1 MSANNVPTRRT
12 TRLTRTH
19 LDENATAAARSTRAT
34 GKPVATATVVVKPSA
49 SAPAARRPALAANK
63 DKESDVRTVDA
74 AKRKRDALG
83 ELTNKAKAKVT
94 LKGKDGKPLAA
105 KTTESAQRR
114 THSRTVS
121 LTEPAK
127 PEEVMDLD
135 GSKGTDGTDS
145 KVGSEEA
152 DPRPRFSRRLSART
166 VSASSAPPQAT
177 SVPVQIA
184 PRRVASVATR
194 SLKAPSHARSA
205 SVHVASSHA
214 TSAGGSRS
222 GSSHQPTPEEDSEGP
237 AHKRR
242 RTSSLDAEEA
252 SRAVAHIAEKEA
264 ESAPVDPE
272 EIWTDLDKDDDGD
285 PLMVSEYVVDIF
297 NYMLELEKTQSQ
309 SLNPHYIEKQK
320 ELNWGMRGILGDWL
334 IQVHARFRL
343 LPETLYLAMH
353 LVDRMLSIRV
363 VSLSRLQLVGVTC
376 MFIAAKYEEIMAPS
390 VKHFVECADSAYTE
404 KDILDAEQYVLRVL
418 GWDCSYPNVMTF
430 LRRVS
435 KAEDFDDQ
443 TRSVAKFFVEIACV
457 DHRLLPFPPSQIAAA
472 SLWLARLILDRD
484 NWNGNL
490 IHYSTYREKDLLEPA
505 NIMLNY
511 ILEPIKHEAFWK
523 KYASKRYMKVSP
535 YVREWAL
542 MRWEE
547 GDMVN
552 LEAELSS
559 LRAAILE
566 RREKEVF

>member
-1 MSANNVPTRRT
+1 MSSTNVPARRT

-19 LDENATAAARSTRAT
+19 LDENASTTTRTTRGAA
-34 GKPVATATVVVKPSA
+34 KPVAVVSVPVKP
-49 SAPAARRPALAANK
+49 AAAATTRRPALTTNK
-63 DKESDVRTVDA
+63 DKTETASTRALDA

-83 ELTNKAKAKVT
+83 ELTNKNKAKAPPKD
-94 LKGKDGKPLAA
+94 KDGKPLGKGKEALH
-105 KTTESAQRR
+105 KRSESVP
-114 THSRTVS
+114 SISV
-121 LTEPAK
+121 K
-127 PEEVMDLD
+127 NEEGMDV
-135 GSKGTDGTDS
+135 DGT
-145 KVGSEEA
+145 KEVSEEA
-152 DPRPRFSRRLSART
+152 DRPRFSRRVAART
-166 VSASSAPPQAT
+166 VSTSSVPNHPGVTAVAQAAGRRVVSASGTRLSRTQSARAASTNSEANLPAPP
-177 SVPVQIA
+177 
-184 PRRVASVATR
+184 
-194 SLKAPSHARSA
+194 PS
-205 SVHVASSHA
+205 
-214 TSAGGSRS
+214 TS
-222 GSSHQPTPEEDSEGP
+222 GSHRRTPDDENEGP

-252 SRAVAHIAEKEA
+252 SRAVAHINEKSQRAASIE
-264 ESAPVDPE
+264 VDEP
-272 EIWTDLDKDDDGD
+272 WTDLDKDDEGD

-297 NYMLELEKTQSQ
+297 NYMLEIERKHAQV
-309 SLNPHYIEKQK
+309 LNPNYIEKQK

-443 TRSVAKFFVEIACV
+443 TRSVGKFFVEIACV

-484 NWNGNL
+484 PWNGNL
-490 IHYSTYREKDLLEPA
+490 THYSTYREKDLIEPA

-511 ILEPIKHEAFWK
+511 MLEPIKHEAFWK

-542 MRWEE
+542 MRWSE
-547 GDMVN
+547 GDEVD
-552 LEAELSS
+552 LAAELPG
-559 LRAAILE
+559 LRAAILD

>member
-1 MSANNVPTRRT
+1 M
-12 TRLTRTH
+12 
-19 LDENATAAARSTRAT
+19 D
-34 GKPVATATVVVKPSA
+34 
-49 SAPAARRPALAANK
+49 
-63 DKESDVRTVDA
+63 VDA
-74 AKRKRDALG
+74 
-83 ELTNKAKAKVT
+83 
-94 LKGKDGKPLAA
+94 
-105 KTTESAQRR
+105 
-114 THSRTVS
+114 
-121 LTEPAK
+121 
-127 PEEVMDLD
+127 
-135 GSKGTDGTDS
+135 SKGNDGTDS
-145 KVGSEEA
+145 KAGSEEA
-152 DPRPRFSRRLSART
+152 QSRPRFSRRLSART
-166 VSASSAPPQAT
+166 VSASSAPPQLSTVTAQ
-177 SVPVQIA
+177 V
-184 PRRVASVATR
+184 PRRTVSAATR
-194 SLKAPSHARSA
+194 SLKVPSHTRSVSA
-205 SVHVASSHA
+205 QVSTSSSRV
-214 TSAGGSRS
+214 TSAAPVATRAQA
-222 GSSHQPTPEEDSEGP
+222 SHQPTPEEDSDGP

-242 RTSSLDAEEA
+242 RTSSIDAEDA
-252 SRAVAHIAEKEA
+252 SLAVPQVPEQPTEP
-264 ESAPVDPE
+264 APVEPE

-297 NYMLELEKTQSQ
+297 NYMLELEKTQAQ

-353 LVDRMLSIRV
+353 FVDRMLSVRV

-443 TRSVAKFFVEIACV
+443 TRSVGKFFVEIACV

-484 NWNGNL
+484 TWNGNL

-505 NIMLNY
+505 NLMLNY

-535 YVREWAL
+535 YVREWAF

-547 GDMVN
+547 NQVVD
-552 LEAELSS
+552 LEAELPA
-559 LRAAILE
+559 LRAAIEE

>member
-1 MSANNVPTRRT
+1 MSSANVPARRT

-19 LDENATAAARSTRAT
+19 LDENASTTRTTRGAA
-34 GKPVATATVVVKPSA
+34 KPVAVVSVPVKPTAA
-49 SAPAARRPALAANK
+49 STTRRPALAANK
-63 DKESDVRTVDA
+63 DKTETASTRALDA

-83 ELTNKAKAKVT
+83 ELTNKNKTKAAPKD
-94 LKGKDGKPLAA
+94 KDGKSLGVKGKEALH
-105 KTTESAQRR
+105 KRSESVP
-114 THSRTVS
+114 SIS
-121 LTEPAK
+121 GK
-127 PEEVMDLD
+127 NEEVMEVD
-135 GSKGTDGTDS
+135 GAKE
-145 KVGSEEA
+145 GSEEA
-152 DPRPRFSRRLSART
+152 DRPRFSRRISART
-166 VSASSAPPQAT
+166 VSTSSVPSHPSTTAAAQVVGRRVVSAAGTRLSRTQSARAAVTSSNSEANLPAPP
-177 SVPVQIA
+177 
-184 PRRVASVATR
+184 
-194 SLKAPSHARSA
+194 PS
-205 SVHVASSHA
+205 
-214 TSAGGSRS
+214 TS
-222 GSSHQPTPEEDSEGP
+222 GSHRPTPEDENEGP

-252 SRAVAHIAEKEA
+252 SRAVAHIKEKSQGPDSIEA
-264 ESAPVDPE
+264 EEP
-272 EIWTDLDKDDDGD
+272 WTDLDKDDDGD
-285 PLMVSEYVVDIF
+285 PLMVSEYVIDIF
-297 NYMLELEKTQSQ
+297 NYMLEIERKHAQV
-309 SLNPHYIEKQK
+309 LNPNYIEKQK

-443 TRSVAKFFVEIACV
+443 TRSVGKFFVEIACV

-484 NWNGNL
+484 VWNGNL
-490 IHYSTYREKDLLEPA
+490 IHYSTYREKDLIEPA

-511 ILEPIKHEAFWK
+511 MLEPIKHEAFWK

-542 MRWEE
+542 MRWSEGEE
-547 GDMVN
+547 VD
-552 LEAELSS
+552 LTAELPG
-559 LRAAILE
+559 LRAAIAE

>member
-1 MSANNVPTRRT
+1 MSSANVPARRT

-19 LDENATAAARSTRAT
+19 LDENASATRTTRGSA
-34 GKPVATATVVVKPSA
+34 KPVAVVSVPVKAAAAATT
-49 SAPAARRPALAANK
+49 RRPALTANK
-63 DKESDVRTVDA
+63 DKTETTSNRALDA

-83 ELTNKAKAKVT
+83 ELTNKNKAKT
-94 LKGKDGKPLAA
+94 IPKDKDGKPLG
-105 KTTESAQRR
+105 KGKDPLHKRSES
-114 THSRTVS
+114 VS
-121 LTEPAK
+121 SVSGK
-127 PEEVMDLD
+127 HEEVMEVDA
-135 GSKGTDGTDS
+135 SKAT
-145 KVGSEEA
+145 SEET
-152 DPRPRFSRRLSART
+152 DRPRFSRRISART
-166 VSASSAPPQAT
+166 VSTSSVPAHPSAATTAQVTGRRAVSAAGTRLLRTQSARAATTTTSEASLPAAPPST
-177 SVPVQIA
+177 SGA
-184 PRRVASVATR
+184 HR
-194 SLKAPSHARSA
+194 
-205 SVHVASSHA
+205 
-214 TSAGGSRS
+214 
-222 GSSHQPTPEEDSEGP
+222 PTPEDEPEGP
-237 AHKRR
+237 AYKRR

-252 SRAVAHIAEKEA
+252 SRAVAHIKEKSQGPDSIE
-264 ESAPVDPE
+264 VE
-272 EIWTDLDKDDDGD
+272 EPWTDLDKDDDGD

-297 NYMLELEKTQSQ
+297 NYMLEIERKHAQV
-309 SLNPHYIEKQK
+309 LNPNYIEKQK

-443 TRSVAKFFVEIACV
+443 TRSVGKFFVEIACV
-457 DHRLLPFPPSQIAAA
+457 DHRLLPFPPSQIAAT

-484 NWNGNL
+484 PWNGNL
-490 IHYSTYREKDLLEPA
+490 IHYSTYREKDLIEPA

-511 ILEPIKHEAFWK
+511 MLEPIKHEAFWK

-542 MRWEE
+542 MRWQEGEE
-547 GDMVN
+547 VD
-552 LEAELSS
+552 LAAELPG

>member
-1 MSANNVPTRRT
+1 MSSTNVPARRT

-19 LDENATAAARSTRAT
+19 LDENASATRTTRGSA
-34 GKPVATATVVVKPSA
+34 KPVAVVSVPVKQTAA
-49 SAPAARRPALAANK
+49 SATRRTALSVNK
-63 DKESDVRTVDA
+63 DKTETTASSRALDA

-83 ELTNKAKAKVT
+83 ELTNKNKAKGVP
-94 LKGKDGKPLAA
+94 KDKDGKPLG
-105 KTTESAQRR
+105 KGKDTLHKRSESVP
-114 THSRTVS
+114 SI
-121 LTEPAK
+121 PGK
-127 PEEVMDLD
+127 GEEVMDV
-135 GSKGTDGTDS
+135 DGTKGASD
-145 KVGSEEA
+145 EA
-152 DPRPRFSRRLSART
+152 DRPRFSRRISART
-166 VSASSAPPQAT
+166 VSTSAVPNHPSTTAAAQAAGRRVVSAVGSRLQRTQSARAAVTSTNSDANLPAPPPET
-177 SVPVQIA
+177 SD
-184 PRRVASVATR
+184 
-194 SLKAPSHARSA
+194 SHR
-205 SVHVASSHA
+205 
-214 TSAGGSRS
+214 
-222 GSSHQPTPEEDSEGP
+222 PTPDEEAEGP

-242 RTSSLDAEEA
+242 RTSSLDAQEA
-252 SRAVAHIAEKEA
+252 SRALAHVKEKSQAPESVEA
-264 ESAPVDPE
+264 DEP
-272 EIWTDLDKDDDGD
+272 WTDLDKDDDGD

-297 NYMLELEKTQSQ
+297 NYMLEIERKHAQV
-309 SLNPHYIEKQK
+309 LNPNYIEKQK

-443 TRSVAKFFVEIACV
+443 TRSVGKFFVEIACV

-484 NWNGNL
+484 PWNGNL
-490 IHYSTYREKDLLEPA
+490 IHYSTYREKDLIEPA

-511 ILEPIKHEAFWK
+511 MLEPIKHEAFWK

-542 MRWEE
+542 MRWSE
-547 GDMVN
+547 GDEVD
-552 LEAELSS
+552 LTAELPS

>member
-1 MSANNVPTRRT
+1 MSSANVPARRT

-19 LDENATAAARSTRAT
+19 LDENAATTRTTRGSA
-34 GKPVATATVVVKPSA
+34 KPVAVVTVPVKSTASSTT
-49 SAPAARRPALAANK
+49 RRPALTSNK
-63 DKESDVRTVDA
+63 DKTEASATTRALDA

-83 ELTNKAKAKVT
+83 ELTNKNKAKAAPKD
-94 LKGKDGKPLAA
+94 KDGKPLGLKGKEASHKRSESVPSASA
-105 KTTESAQRR
+105 KNREIM
-114 THSRTVS
+114 
-121 LTEPAK
+121 
-127 PEEVMDLD
+127 EVDAN
-135 GSKGTDGTDS
+135 KGT
-145 KVGSEEA
+145 SEET
-152 DPRPRFSRRLSART
+152 DRPRFSRRISART
-166 VSASSAPPQAT
+166 VSTSAVPNQPSTVAAVAHAVGRRVVSAAGTRLQRTQSARAAVTSTNSEANLPAPPPEV
-177 SVPVQIA
+177 SH
-184 PRRVASVATR
+184 R
-194 SLKAPSHARSA
+194 PS
-205 SVHVASSHA
+205 
-214 TSAGGSRS
+214 
-222 GSSHQPTPEEDSEGP
+222 PDEETEGP

-252 SRAVAHIAEKEA
+252 SRAVAYIKEK
-264 ESAPVDPE
+264 SQAPELNEVDEP
-272 EIWTDLDKDDDGD
+272 WTDLDKDDDGD
-285 PLMVSEYVVDIF
+285 PLMVSEYVLDIF
-297 NYMLELEKTQSQ
+297 NYMLEIERKHAQV
-309 SLNPHYIEKQK
+309 LNPNYIEKQK

-390 VKHFVECADSAYTE
+390 VKHFVECADSAYSE

-443 TRSVAKFFVEIACV
+443 TRSVGKFFVEIACV
-457 DHRLLPFPPSQIAAA
+457 DHRLLPFPPSHIAAA

-484 NWNGNL
+484 PWNGNL
-490 IHYSTYREKDLLEPA
+490 IHYSTYREKDLIEPA

-511 ILEPIKHEAFWK
+511 MLEPIKHEAFWK

-542 MRWEE
+542 MRWSE
-547 GDMVN
+547 GDEVD
-552 LEAELSS
+552 LVAELPG

>member
-1 MSANNVPTRRT
+1 MSSTNVPARRT

-19 LDENATAAARSTRAT
+19 LDENATAAAARTTRGAA
-34 GKPVATATVVVKPSA
+34 KPVAVVSVPVKP
-49 SAPAARRPALAANK
+49 AAAATAATRRPALAANK
-63 DKESDVRTVDA
+63 DKNEAASTRAVDA

-83 ELTNKAKAKVT
+83 ELTNKNKTKAAPKD
-94 LKGKDGKPLAA
+94 KDGKPLGVKGKEALH
-105 KTTESAQRR
+105 KRSESVPTTSEM
-114 THSRTVS
+114 
-121 LTEPAK
+121 EI
-127 PEEVMDLD
+127 D
-135 GSKGTDGTDS
+135 GSKGNDA
-145 KVGSEEA
+145 GSDAEA
-152 DPRPRFSRRLSART
+152 RPRFSRRLNART
-166 VSASSAPPQAT
+166 VSASAPAQPSAAT
-177 SVPVQIA
+177 VAQVA
-184 PRRVASVATR
+184 GRRAVSSAATRALRTTSHTRAVSAQVSASSLRSGASVAQAG
-194 SLKAPSHARSA
+194 AP
-205 SVHVASSHA
+205 
-214 TSAGGSRS
+214 GSQRT
-222 GSSHQPTPEEDSEGP
+222 TPEDDSDGP

-252 SRAVAHIAEKEA
+252 SRAVAHVAEKSAA
-264 ESAPVDPE
+264 EPIEVE
-272 EIWTDLDKDDDGD
+272 EPWTDLDKDDDGD

-297 NYMLELEKTQSQ
+297 NYMLEIERKHAQV
-309 SLNPHYIEKQK
+309 LNPNYIEKQK

-390 VKHFVECADSAYTE
+390 VKHFVECADAAYTE

-484 NWNGNL
+484 PWNGNL
-490 IHYSTYREKDLLEPA
+490 IHYSTYREKDLIEPA
-505 NIMLNY
+505 NIMINY
-511 ILEPIKHEAFWK
+511 LLEPIKHEAFWK

-535 YVREWAL
+535 YVREWAF
-542 MRWEE
+542 MKWQE
-547 GDMVN
+547 GQEVD
-552 LEAELSS
+552 LAAELPE

>member
-1 MSANNVPTRRT
+1 MSSANVPARRT

-19 LDENATAAARSTRAT
+19 LDENASTTTRTTRGAA
-34 GKPVATATVVVKPSA
+34 KPVAVVSVPVKPTAA
-49 SAPAARRPALAANK
+49 SATRRPALTANK
-63 DKESDVRTVDA
+63 DKTETASTRALDA

-83 ELTNKAKAKVT
+83 ELTNKNKAKAAPKD
-94 LKGKDGKPLAA
+94 KDGKPLGKGKEALHKRSESVPSITVKNEEGMEVDGA
-105 KTTESAQRR
+105 KE
-114 THSRTVS
+114 
-121 LTEPAK
+121 
-127 PEEVMDLD
+127 
-135 GSKGTDGTDS
+135 
-145 KVGSEEA
+145 GSEEA
-152 DPRPRFSRRLSART
+152 DRPRFSRRISART
-166 VSASSAPPQAT
+166 VSTSSVPHHPSVAVAQAT
-177 SVPVQIA
+177 G
-184 PRRVASVATR
+184 RRVVSAAGTRLSRTQSARAAATTN
-194 SLKAPSHARSA
+194 SEANLPPPPS
-205 SVHVASSHA
+205 
-214 TSAGGSRS
+214 TS
-222 GSSHQPTPEEDSEGP
+222 GSHRRSPEDETEGP

-252 SRAVAHIAEKEA
+252 SRAVAHIKEK
-264 ESAPVDPE
+264 SQGPDSIE
-272 EIWTDLDKDDDGD
+272 EEEPWTDLDKDDDGD
-285 PLMVSEYVVDIF
+285 PLMVSEYVIDIF
-297 NYMLELEKTQSQ
+297 NYMLEIERKHAQV
-309 SLNPHYIEKQK
+309 LNPNYIEKQK

-443 TRSVAKFFVEIACV
+443 TRSVGKFFVEIACV

-484 NWNGNL
+484 PWNGNL
-490 IHYSTYREKDLLEPA
+490 IHYSTYREKDLVEPA

-511 ILEPIKHEAFWK
+511 MLEPIKHEAFWK

-542 MRWEE
+542 MRWSE
-547 GDMVN
+547 GDEVD
-552 LEAELSS
+552 LAAELPS
-559 LRAAILE
+559 LRAAILD

>member
-1 MSANNVPTRRT
+1 MSSANVPSRRT

-19 LDENATAAARSTRAT
+19 LDENAATTRTTRGAA
-34 GKPVATATVVVKPSA
+34 KPVAVVSVPVKPTAA
-49 SAPAARRPALAANK
+49 STTRRPALSANK
-63 DKESDVRTVDA
+63 DKTETNATARSIDA

-83 ELTNKAKAKVT
+83 ELTNKNKVKAAPKD
-94 LKGKDGKPLAA
+94 KDGKPLGLKGKDASHKRSESVPSAA
-105 KTTESAQRR
+105 GKNEGMDVDGTKAS
-114 THSRTVS
+114 S
-121 LTEPAK
+121 
-127 PEEVMDLD
+127 EEVD
-135 GSKGTDGTDS
+135 
-145 KVGSEEA
+145 
-152 DPRPRFSRRLSART
+152 RPRFSRRISART
-166 VSASSAPPQAT
+166 VSTSAVPNPAPTANAGRRVVSATGTRLQRTQSARTAATSTNSEATLPAPP
-177 SVPVQIA
+177 
-184 PRRVASVATR
+184 
-194 SLKAPSHARSA
+194 PS
-205 SVHVASSHA
+205 
-214 TSAGGSRS
+214 TS
-222 GSSHQPTPEEDSEGP
+222 GSHRPSPEEEAEGP

-252 SRAVAHIAEKEA
+252 SRAVAHINEKSQAA
-264 ESAPVDPE
+264 ESTEVDE
-272 EIWTDLDKDDDGD
+272 HWVDLDKDDDGD
-285 PLMVSEYVVDIF
+285 PLMVSEYVIDIF
-297 NYMLELEKTQSQ
+297 NYMLEIERKHAQV
-309 SLNPHYIEKQK
+309 LNPNYIEKQK

-443 TRSVAKFFVEIACV
+443 TRSVGKFFVEIACV

-484 NWNGNL
+484 PWNGNL
-490 IHYSTYREKDLLEPA
+490 IHYSTYREKDLIEPA

-511 ILEPIKHEAFWK
+511 MLEPIKHEAFWK

-542 MRWEE
+542 MRWSE
-547 GDMVN
+547 GDEVD
-552 LEAELSS
+552 LVAELPG

>member
-1 MSANNVPTRRT
+1 TRRT

-19 LDENATAAARSTRAT
+19 LDENATAASRTRGAA
-34 GKPVATATVVVKPSA
+34 KPVATATIAVKTTT
-49 SAPAARRPALAANK
+49 SAPATRRPVLATNK
-63 DKESDVRTVDA
+63 DKEAASDVRTADA

-105 KTTESAQRR
+105 KTNESTLRR
-114 THSRTVS
+114 THSAANSVS
-121 LTEPAK
+121 ESIKA
-127 PEEVMDLD
+127 EEIMDVD
-135 GSKGTDGTDS
+135 GSKGSEGATTKS
-145 KVGSEEA
+145 GSEEA

-166 VSASSAPPQAT
+166 VSASSAPPQLSTVTA
-177 SVPVQIA
+177 QA
-184 PRRVASVATR
+184 PRRAVSVATR
-194 SLKAPSHARSA
+194 SLKAASHARTLSA
-205 SVHVASSHA
+205 QVSTSSLLVSSTA
-214 TSAGGSRS
+214 PTTSRTQTP
-222 GSSHQPTPEEDSEGP
+222 HQPSPEEDSDGP

-242 RTSSLDAEEA
+242 RTSSLEAQEA
-252 SRAVAHIAEKEA
+252 SRAVAQVEQSVEP
-264 ESAPVDPE
+264 APVDPD

-285 PLMVSEYVVDIF
+285 PLMVSEYVIDIF
-297 NYMLELEKTQSQ
+297 NYMLELEKTQAQ

-443 TRSVAKFFVEIACV
+443 TRSVGKFFVEIACV

-484 NWNGNL
+484 TW
-490 IHYSTYREKDLLEPA
+490 
-505 NIMLNY
+505 
-511 ILEPIKHEAFWK
+511 
-523 KYASKRYMKVSP
+523 
-535 YVREWAL
+535 
-542 MRWEE
+542 
-547 GDMVN
+547 
-552 LEAELSS
+552 
-559 LRAAILE
+559 
-566 RREKEVF
+566 

>member
-1 MSANNVPTRRT
+1 MSSTNVPARRT
-12 TRLTRTH
+12 TRLTRAH
-19 LDENATAAARSTRAT
+19 LDENATSATTRMTRGSAKPVAIVSVPVKPVASTAVTRRPTLTTNKEKETASSTRAI
-34 GKPVATATVVVKPSA
+34 
-49 SAPAARRPALAANK
+49 
-63 DKESDVRTVDA
+63 DA

-83 ELTNKAKAKVT
+83 ELTNKTKAKGIP
-94 LKGKDGKPLAA
+94 KDKDGKPLGVKAKELLHKRSESMPSTAA
-105 KTTESAQRR
+105 ES
-114 THSRTVS
+114 
-121 LTEPAK
+121 
-127 PEEVMDLD
+127 MDV
-135 GSKGTDGTDS
+135 DGT
-145 KVGSEEA
+145 KAASEEA
-152 DPRPRFSRRLSART
+152 DARPRFSRRVAART
-166 VSASSAPPQAT
+166 VSTSSVPAQPSAATVAQVAGRRIVSAAATRILRAPSQTRGLSTQVSASSIPT
-177 SVPVQIA
+177 SVP
-184 PRRVASVATR
+184 ATQDSIVSQR
-194 SLKAPSHARSA
+194 
-205 SVHVASSHA
+205 
-214 TSAGGSRS
+214 T
-222 GSSHQPTPEEDSEGP
+222 TPEDEQDGP

-252 SRAVAHIAEKEA
+252 SRAVAHVNEKSALEA
-264 ESAPVDPE
+264 IDVDEP
-272 EIWTDLDKDDDGD
+272 WTDLDKDDEGD

-297 NYMLELEKTQSQ
+297 NYMLEIERKHAQV
-309 SLNPHYIEKQK
+309 LNPNYIEKQK

-376 MFIAAKYEEIMAPS
+376 MFIASKYEEIMAPS
-390 VKHFVECADSAYTE
+390 VKHFVECADAAYTE

-457 DHRLLPFPPSQIAAA
+457 DHRLLPFPQSQIAAA

-484 NWNGNL
+484 PWNGNL
-490 IHYSTYREKDLLEPA
+490 VHYSTYREKDLLEPA
-505 NIMLNY
+505 NIMINY
-511 ILEPIKHEAFWK
+511 LLEPIKHEAFWK

-535 YVREWAL
+535 YVRDWAL
-542 MRWEE
+542 MKWQE
-547 GDMVN
+547 GQEVD
-552 LEAELSS
+552 LAAELPE
-559 LRAAILE
+559 LRAGILE